1 MSGNESGRS
10 DWFPRYRLMSDW
22 QQVQNLF
29 LDSVDLPASERAA
42 FLEQSCQGDPELFAE
57 IESLL
62 AADLDSGRL
71 IDSAIQVEVARLFDT
86 QILIGERL
94 GIYRIVREI
103 GRGGMGSVYLALRD
117 DENFAR
123 KSLSK

>member
-1 MSGNESGRS
+1 
-10 DWFPRYRLMSDW
+10 MSDW

-42 FLEQSCQGDPELFAE
+42 FLERSCQGNPELFAE

-62 AADLDSGRL
+62 AADLDSGQL
-71 IDSAIQVEVARLFDT
+71 IDSVVQFEAARLFDS

-103 GRGGMGSVYLALRD
+103 GRGGI
-117 DENFAR
+117 AR